1 MKESIKNIS
10 KAAALAYNAQVKTP
24 QAPRVLASG
33 KGEIAQQ
40 IINKAKE
47 FNVPLFS
54 NQLLV
59 DSLLALPLDSEIP
72 PELYKS
78 VAQVLVWIM
87 DTEQKAQ
94 LSKQT

>member
-1 MKESIKNIS
+1 MRESTKTIS
-10 KAAALAYNAQVKTP
+10 KAAALAYNAQAKIP
-24 QAPRVLASG
+24 QAPKVLASG

-40 IINKAKE
+40 IVNKAKE
-47 FNVPLFS
+47 FGVPLFS

-94 LSKQT
+94 LSK